1 MERPRGIPALED
13 QLVPLAC
20 AKLLTAIYAQE
31 LLDGRYGYRPGR
43 GALDAVRDLTFDLQ
57 YGTYGYVV
65 EVDSKGFFDH
75 LDHAWLVDMLRVRMD
90 DRAFLRLIRK
100 WLKAGI
106 LEPDGQ
112 VLHPETGTPQGGTV
126 TLLTKLRTHC
136 ESSRPVFHVHSSVP
150 AMAKDFS
157 ARRSSSAR
165 VVPLQSLWDKET
177 SVVRRERHPPQR
189 REMQRTFAPSRLRLS
204 WLAPADEQGV
214 PMSRRTPSRSVC
226 HHGEDAEELRRRS
239 PQGHSPCRG
248 ASHYQ
253 G

>member
-1 MERPRGIPALED
+1 
-13 QLVPLAC
+13 
-20 AKLLTAIYAQE
+20 
-31 LLDGRYGYRPGR
+31 
-43 GALDAVRDLTFDLQ
+43 
-57 YGTYGYVV
+57 
-65 EVDSKGFFDH
+65 
-75 LDHAWLVDMLRVRMD
+75 
-90 DRAFLRLIRK
+90 
-100 WLKAGI
+100 
-106 LEPDGQ
+106 
-112 VLHPETGTPQGGTV
+112 
-126 TLLTKLRTHC
+126 
-136 ESSRPVFHVHSSVP
+136 
-150 AMAKDFS
+150 MAKDFS

-226 HHGEDAEELRRRS
+226 HHGEDAEELRRHS
-239 PQGHSPCRG
+239 PQGYSPCRG